1 MYCEIKTTSKRFFC
15 NFILNDFIPYSYPTE
30 NYNRIELERNFGRI
44 VFLIT
49 NTFVLLYLW
58 QMEHEKVDQ
67 GFFET
72 YPLVAFR

>member
-30 NYNRIELERNFGRI
+30 NYNRIDLERNFGRI
-44 VFLIT
+44 VFWSPT
-49 NTFVLLYLW
+49 HSFYCTCGKWN
-58 QMEHEKVDQ
+58 MKKVDQ